1 MLEDKPAARRKVEK
15 SGKKVNVCEEKGEGY
30 VQIANAWR
38 KERKVKV
45 EIKTSK
51 E

>member
-1 MLEDKPAARRKVEK
+1 MLEDKTAARRKVERVR
-15 SGKKVNVCEEKGEGY
+15 KKRMHVKRVEGY
-30 VQIANAWR
+30 VQMAKAWW